1 MDTFAWTG
9 RTRQGTVQEGERVA
23 TSREEVITFLRKENI
38 FATSVE
44 KRSASLNLSAL
55 FSSLS
60 QFKMPEM
67 ALFGSGVPEKEI
79 VIFTRQFATMIDAG
93 LPLVQC
99 LEILSTQSKNPVL
112 SKILKEVRSDVEGGA
127 TYTDALRKHPK
138 VFDELY
144 VSMVSAG
151 EIGGILDTILSRLS
165 THIEKIMR
173 IKKKIKGAMVYPG
186 VTVTVAMAVLTI
198 LLKFVIPTFA
208 KMFTDFGGQLPWLTQ
223 QVIGLSSIVENN
235 FMMMIGVIAGAL
247 FGIKKYYQTEKG
259 HFQMDKMFLKMPVL
273 GDLIQKA
280 AVAKFTRTLGTLI
293 GSGVPILEGLGI
305 VAKTAGNKVIEQAL
319 NRSRQSISEGKPIS
333 EPLEQ
338 EKVFPP
344 MVVQMIA
351 VGETTGA
358 LDTMLSKIADFYDE
372 EVDASVNT
380 LTSLLEPALMV
391 FLGMTIGTVVIAM
404 YLPIFKMA
412 SVVG

>member
-1 MDTFAWTG
+1 MDTFEWTG
-9 RTRQGTVQEGERVA
+9 RTRHGMIQQGERVA
-23 TSREEVITFLRKENI
+23 TSREEVITLLRKENI

-44 KRSASLNLSAL
+44 KRSVSFD
-55 FSSLS
+55 FSSLL

-67 ALFGSGVPEKEI
+67 SLFGSGVPEKEVI
-79 VIFTRQFATMIDAG
+79 VFTRQFATMIDAG

-99 LEILSTQSKNPVL
+99 LEILSTQSKDPIL
-112 SKILKEVRSDVEGGA
+112 SKILKEVRADVEGGA

-144 VSMVSAG
+144 LSMVSAG
-151 EIGGILDTILSRLS
+151 EIGGILDTILGRLS

-173 IKKKIKGAMVYPG
+173 IKKKIKGALLYPG
-186 VTVTVAMAVLTI
+186 ITLSVAIGVLTI
-198 LLKFVIPTFA
+198 LLIWVIPTFA

-223 QVIGLSSIVENN
+223 QVMNVSSLVVNHFLIILGLIVGSVIGI
-235 FMMMIGVIAGAL
+235 M
-247 FGIKKYYQTEKG
+247 KYAQTEKG
-259 HFQMDKMFLKMPVL
+259 RFQIDKLLLKAPVI

-338 EKVFPP
+338 EKVFPS

-358 LDTMLSKIADFYDE
+358 LDSMLSKIADFYDE
-372 EVDASVNT
+372 EVDASVT
-380 LTSLLEPALMV
+380 GLTSLLEPALMV
-391 FLGMTIGTVVIAM
+391 FLGITIGTVVIAM

-412 SVVG
+412 SVIG

>member
-1 MDTFAWTG
+1 MVE
-9 RTRQGTVQEGERVA
+9 RGERVA
-23 TSREEVITFLRKENI
+23 TSRDEVVALLRRENI

-44 KRSASLNLSAL
+44 KRKEGLNLSAL
-55 FSSLS
+55 L
-60 QFKMPEM
+60 QFKMPDT
-67 ALFGSGVPEKEI
+67 LFGSGVPEKEI
-79 VIFTRQFATMIDAG
+79 VVFTRQFATMIDAG

-112 SKILKEVRSDVEGGA
+112 SKILKEVRSDVEGGS

-138 VFDELY
+138 VFDDLY

-165 THIEKIMR
+165 VHVEKTMR

-186 VTVTVAMAVLTI
+186 VTISVAVGVLI
-198 LLKFVIPTFA
+198 VLLKFVIPTFA

-223 QVIGLSSIVENN
+223 QIIDLSAMVANN
-235 FMMMIGVIAGAL
+235 FLMIMGTMAASVY
-247 FGIKKYYQTEKG
+247 GIIKYHQTEKG
-259 HFQMDKMFLKMPVL
+259 RLLMDKMFLKMPVI
-273 GDLIQKA
+273 GDLIQKT

-293 GSGVPILEGLGI
+293 SSGVPILEGLGI
-305 VAKTAGNKVIEQAL
+305 VAKTAGNKVIENAL
-319 NRSRQSISEGKPIS
+319 IRSRQSISEGKPIS
-333 EPLEQ
+333 EPLDQ

-358 LDTMLSKIADFYDE
+358 LDSMLTKIADFYDD
-372 EVDASVNT
+372 EVDSSVTT

-404 YLPIFKMA
+404 YLPIFKLA
-412 SVVG
+412 SVIG

>member
-1 MDTFAWTG
+1 MDTFEWTG
-9 RTRQGTVQEGERVA
+9 RSRQGTIEQGERVA
-23 TSREEVITFLRKENI
+23 ASREDVITLLRKDNI

-44 KRSASLNLSAL
+44 KKSAGFD

-60 QFKMPEM
+60 KFKIPEISLM
-67 ALFGSGVPEKEI
+67 GSGVSEKEI
-79 VIFTRQFATMIDAG
+79 VVFTRQFATMIDAG

-99 LEILSTQSKNPVL
+99 LEILSTQTKNPVL
-112 SKILKEVRSDVEGGA
+112 SKILHEVRSDVEGGA

-173 IKKKIKGAMVYPG
+173 IKKKIKGALVYPG
-186 VTVTVAMAVLTI
+186 VTVTVAILVLVV
-198 LLKFVIPTFA
+198 LLVFVIPTFA
-208 KMFTDFGGQLPWLTQ
+208 KMFSDFGGQLPWLTQ
-223 QVIGLSSIVENN
+223 QVINLSSFVANN
-235 FMMMIGVIAGAL
+235 FLIIIAAMVAIGY
-247 FGIKKYYQTEKG
+247 GILKYSQTEKG
-259 HFQMDKMFLKMPVL
+259 RFQMDKLFLKMPVV
-273 GDLIQKA
+273 GDLVQKA

-305 VAKTAGNKVIEQAL
+305 VAKTAGNKVIEAAL

-333 EPLEQ
+333 EPLDQ

-358 LDTMLSKIADFYDE
+358 LDTMLGKIADFYDD
-372 EVDASVNT
+372 EVDASVTT

-391 FLGMTIGTVVIAM
+391 FLGVTIGTVVIAM
-404 YLPIFKMA
+404 YLPIFKLA

>member
-9 RTRQGTVQEGERVA
+9 RTRQGTVQQGERVA
-23 TSREEVITFLRKENI
+23 TSREEVVTLLRKENI

-44 KRSASLNLSAL
+44 KRSAGLDLSAL
-55 FSSLS
+55 LK
-60 QFKMPEM
+60 FKMPDF
-67 ALFGSGVPEKEI
+67 ASFSFGSSVPEKEI

-99 LEILSTQSKNPVL
+99 LEILSTQSKNPIL
-112 SKILKEVRSDVEGGA
+112 SKALKEVRADVEGGA

-138 VFDELY
+138 IFDELY

-151 EIGGILDTILSRLS
+151 EIGGILDTILGRLS
-165 THIEKIMR
+165 THIEKMAR

-186 VTVTVAMAVLTI
+186 ITVSVALIVLTV
-198 LLKFVIPTFA
+198 LLVFVIPTFA
-208 KMFTDFGGQLPWLTQ
+208 KMFTDFGGSLPWLTQ
-223 QVIGLSSIVENN
+223 QVINVSNVVKSKFLIMVVAVVASG
-235 FMMMIGVIAGAL
+235 
-247 FGIKKYYQTEKG
+247 FGIRQYYQSEKG
-259 HFQMDKMFLKMPVL
+259 RFRIDWILLRMPVV

-280 AVAKFTRTLGTLI
+280 AVAKFTRTLGTLVA
-293 GSGVPILEGLGI
+293 SGVPILEGLGI
-305 VAKTAGNKVIEQAL
+305 VAKTSGNKVIEQAL

-333 EPLEQ
+333 EPLDQ

-358 LDTMLSKIADFYDE
+358 LDAMLGKIADFYDD
-372 EVDASVNT
+372 EVDASVDT

-391 FLGMTIGTVVIAM
+391 FLGATIGTVVIAM
-404 YLPIFKMA
+404 YLPIFKLA

>member
-9 RTRQGTVQEGERVA
+9 RTRQGTVQQGERVA
-23 TSREEVITFLRKENI
+23 TSREEVVTLLRKENI

-44 KRSASLNLSAL
+44 KRSAGLDLSAL
-55 FSSLS
+55 LK
-60 QFKMPEM
+60 FKMPDF
-67 ALFGSGVPEKEI
+67 ASFSFGSSVPEKEI

-99 LEILSTQSKNPVL
+99 LEILSTQSKNPIL
-112 SKILKEVRSDVEGGA
+112 SKALKEVRADVEGGA

-138 VFDELY
+138 IFDELY

-151 EIGGILDTILSRLS
+151 EIGGILDTILGRLS
-165 THIEKIMR
+165 THIEKMVR

-186 VTVTVAMAVLTI
+186 ITVSVALIVLTV
-198 LLKFVIPTFA
+198 LLVFVIPTFA
-208 KMFTDFGGQLPWLTQ
+208 KMFTDFGGSLPWLTQ
-223 QVIGLSSIVENN
+223 QVINVSNVVKSKFLIMVVAVVASG
-235 FMMMIGVIAGAL
+235 
-247 FGIKKYYQTEKG
+247 FGIKQYYQSEKG
-259 HFQMDKMFLKMPVL
+259 RFRIDWILLRMPVV

-280 AVAKFTRTLGTLI
+280 AVAKFTRTLGTLVA
-293 GSGVPILEGLGI
+293 SGVPILEGLGI
-305 VAKTAGNKVIEQAL
+305 VAKTSGNKVIEQAL

-333 EPLEQ
+333 EPLDQ

-358 LDTMLSKIADFYDE
+358 LDAMLGKIADFYDD
-372 EVDASVNT
+372 EVDASVDT

-391 FLGMTIGTVVIAM
+391 FLGATIGTVVIAM
-404 YLPIFKMA
+404 YLPIFKLA